1 MPKPPKSPTVLW
13 QEFVAAWEQEMNDW
27 STRVTQSEQFSAA
40 MGPATKYSVVAQ
52 KAMTEQMEKMLQS
65 MNLPTR
71 SQMQELAERMASLE
85 DGLERLRIAVER
97 DETPAKSIAR
107 NEPRRTRKPPAG
119 DASDSAS

>member
-1 MPKPPKSPTVLW
+1 MPKPPKSPTDMW
-13 QEFVAAWEQEMNDW
+13 QEFVAAWEHEMNDW

-40 MGPATKYSVVAQ
+40 MGQATKYSLVAQ

-71 SQMQELAERMASLE
+71 NQIDELSERMAALE

-97 DETPAKSIAR
+97 EETPARPIAR
-107 NEPRRTRKPPAG
+107 SEPKRTRKAPAG
-119 DASDSAS
+119 DTPDDAA